1 MLEVAEVFSTAS
13 EDEEET
19 STELLF
25 RLCSFTYVKA
35 NFPASVQQNKNNVLK
50 VQWKSEDIG
59 KVKIFIKMLDKN

>member
-1 MLEVAEVFSTAS
+1 MLDTEVAGVFSTAS

-35 NFPASVQQNKNNVLK
+35 NFPASVQQNKNNLFQK
-50 VQWKSEDIG
+50 CNANWKTLA
-59 KVKIFIKMLDKN
+59 K

>member
-1 MLEVAEVFSTAS
+1 MLDTEVAGVFSTAS

-35 NFPASVQQNKNNVLK
+35 NFPASVQQNKNNLFQK
-50 VQWKSEDIG
+50 FK
-59 KVKIFIKMLDKN
+59 